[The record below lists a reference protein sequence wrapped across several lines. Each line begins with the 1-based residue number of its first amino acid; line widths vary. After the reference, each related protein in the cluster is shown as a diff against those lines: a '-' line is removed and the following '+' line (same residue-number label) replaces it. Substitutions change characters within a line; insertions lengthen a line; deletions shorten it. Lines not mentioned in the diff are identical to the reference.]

1 MREVERI
8 QDQLRRAF
16 AGDAWHG
23 PSVLEVLNGITAE
36 QAATRP
42 VASAHS
48 IWEIVLHIAAWEG
61 ACARRLSGDRAELP
75 TEEDWP
81 AVSQDG
87 NEAWERTKTELR
99 EGHQRLQEAIT
110 RVDDA
115 RLDES
120 ILQGMPSVYTT
131 LHGAVQHNLYHA
143 GQIAILKKMAAA
155 TEIV

>member
-99 EGHQRLQEAIT
+99 EGHHRLQEAIT
-110 RVDDA
+110 RVEDA
-115 RLDES
+115 RLDEP
-120 ILQGMPSVYTT
+120 ILQGMTSVYAT
-131 LHGAVQHNLYHA
+131 LHGAVQHDLYHA